1 MGSPESALPSEDERD
16 WKTDPPAPPSK
27 PPFPDSGC
35 QGNGSFSSDKT
46 DARPRGRASSVS
58 SGEPAS
64 PTQVVCVRVHRRVSR
79 RDART
84 VCVCRAASW
93 GGLLLQARCLQR
105 ASHPGR
111 LSVCTSLVCG
121 PPRLGPSSYIS
132 CLKVLPVFLKARPNF
147 WSVTQFCSFFFL
159 MGPSTN
165 GSIKREINITSRQ
178 SSLNCAGLA
187 KSHKRSRQAS
197 GASCMAGQ
205 AALWQKAV
213 SITSLAKNRR

>member
-1 MGSPESALPSEDERD
+1 M
-16 WKTDPPAPPSK
+16 
-27 PPFPDSGC
+27 SG
-35 QGNGSFSSDKT
+35 
-46 DARPRGRASSVS
+46 
-58 SGEPAS
+58 GEPAS
-64 PTQVVCVRVHRRVSR
+64 PTQVVCAWCTGVCPGVMH
-79 RDART
+79 AL
-84 VCVCRAASW
+84 CVCAELRAGALAATGPVPSEGKSSW
-93 GGLLLQARCLQR
+93 T
-105 ASHPGR
+105 P
-111 LSVCTSLVCG
+111 LSVHIFSVWTTLASLA
-121 PPRLGPSSYIS
+121 PPSYIS

-147 WSVTQFCSFFFL
+147 GQSPSFAHFFL

-197 GASCMAGQ
+197 GASCTAGQ